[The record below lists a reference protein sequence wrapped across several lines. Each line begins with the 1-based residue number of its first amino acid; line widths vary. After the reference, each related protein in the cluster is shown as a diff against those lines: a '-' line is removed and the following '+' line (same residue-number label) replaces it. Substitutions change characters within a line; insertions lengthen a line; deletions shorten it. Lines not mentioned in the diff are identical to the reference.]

1 MLSGPLD
8 QPLKVARIC
17 EDAEGDLP
25 YQGLLG
31 APGAGPH
38 GGDPE
43 APLAEE
49 RQRLRD
55 HGVLVVRL
63 APLLICPV

>member
-1 MLSGPLD
+1 MIPGPLD

-17 EDAEGDLP
+17 QDAEGDLP
-25 YQGLLG
+25 DQGLLG

-38 GGDPE
+38 GGDTE
-43 APLAEE
+43 APLTEV
-49 RQRLRD
+49 RQRVRD

-63 APLLICPV
+63 APLLIRPV

>member
-17 EDAEGDLP
+17 QDAEGDLTD
-25 YQGLLG
+25 QGLLG
-31 APGAGPH
+31 APGAGAH
-38 GGDPE
+38 GGDTE
-43 APLAEE
+43 SPLTEE
-49 RQRLRD
+49 RQRVRD
-55 HGVLVVRL
+55 HGVLVVGL

>member
-1 MLSGPLD
+1 MILGPLD

-17 EDAEGDLP
+17 QDAKGDLP
-25 YQGLLG
+25 DQGLFR

-43 APLAEE
+43 APLTEE
-49 RQRLRD
+49 RQRVRD
-55 HGVLVVRL
+55 HGVLVVGL
-63 APLLICPV
+63 APLLIRPV